1 MKIVVDDSTDRVLG
15 MHMVGG
21 DAGEVMQ
28 GYAAAMQCGI
38 TKAQLDRTTG
48 IHPTGAEEFVTMREV
63 TRR

>member
-1 MKIVVDDSTDRVLG
+1 
-15 MHMVGG
+15 MVGG

-38 TKAQLDRTTG
+38 SKAQLDRTIG
-48 IHPTGAEEFVTMREV
+48 IHPTGAEEFLTMREV